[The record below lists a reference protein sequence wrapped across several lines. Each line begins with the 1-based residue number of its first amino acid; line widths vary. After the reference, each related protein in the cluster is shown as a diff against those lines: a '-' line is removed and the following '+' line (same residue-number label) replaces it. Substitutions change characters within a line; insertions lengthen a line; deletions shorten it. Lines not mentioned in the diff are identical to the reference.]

1 MDQKH
6 PVKNILLT
14 LFLLSGNL
22 FAIDK
27 FALECNNESTDDDI
41 KKIFF
46 FNKIKRFTGYYSTFD
61 EQTLNSDGIK
71 VKYTSERNKCKFDGD
86 EGNRYFFNCKSDYVG
101 FETRDNSVGIDQ
113 SSLVMLRSATT
124 AKYGYPLLGGYSC
137 KTLDTK
143 KAEGLLKNFKQDKKN
158 LDKEIK
164 NQKKQKKAKNQI

>member
-1 MDQKH
+1 M
-6 PVKNILLT
+6 
-14 LFLLSGNL
+14 LFFLSGNL

-27 FALECNNESTDDDI
+27 FALECINDTADEDI

-61 EQTLNSDGIK
+61 EQSLSSDGIE

-86 EGNRYFFNCKSDYVG
+86 EDNRYFFNCKSDYVG

-113 SSLVMLRSATT
+113 SSLVMLRSATSS
-124 AKYGYPLLGGYSC
+124 KYGCPLLAKYSC

-158 LDKEIK
+158 LDTEIK
-164 NQKKQKKAKNQI
+164 NLKKQKKAKNQI

>member
-1 MDQKH
+1 MKH
-6 PVKNILLT
+6 ILLT
-14 LFLLSGNL
+14 LFFLSGNL

-27 FALECNNESTDDDI
+27 FALECINDTADEDI

-61 EQTLNSDGIK
+61 EQSLSSDGIE

-86 EGNRYFFNCKSDYVG
+86 EDNRYFFNCKSDYVG

-113 SSLVMLRSATT
+113 SSLVMLRSATSS
-124 AKYGYPLLGGYSC
+124 KYGYPLLAKYSC

-158 LDKEIK
+158 LDTEIK
-164 NQKKQKKAKNQI
+164 NLKKQKKAKNQI